1 MRLYDC
7 TPAPSP
13 RRVRIFLAEKGLE
26 LPRVEV
32 DLAAG
37 EQYGEAFRAINPR
50 CTVPVLMLDD
60 GTTLCETLAI
70 CSYLE
75 ACYPTPVLFGR
86 DALERARVLEWNA
99 RIEVE
104 GLLAIAEAFRN
115 RSRGFRDRAL
125 TGSEAYGQLPELVE
139 RGRRRAV
146 TFLNELDAHLAE
158 TPYVVGSHYSL
169 ADITALVAVDFAGW
183 IKLDIGE
190 RRHLAR
196 WHRAVSARPSAT
208 A

>member
-13 RRVRIFLAEKGLE
+13 RRVRIFLAEKGLD

-37 EQYGEAFRAINPR
+37 EQYADAFRAVNPR
-50 CTVPVLMLDD
+50 CTVPVLQLDD
-60 GTTLCETLAI
+60 GTTLAETLAI

-75 ACYPTPVLFGR
+75 ACHPSPVLLGH

-99 RIEVE
+99 RIETE
-104 GLLAIAEAFRN
+104 GLQAIAEAFRN
-115 RSRGFRDRAL
+115 RSRGFHDRAL
-125 TGSEAYGQLPELVE
+125 TGPEPHAQLPALVE
-139 RGRRRAV
+139 RGRRRSIA
-146 TFLNELDAHLAE
+146 FLDMLDARLADV
-158 TPYVVGSHYSL
+158 PYVVGNHYSL
-169 ADITALVAVDFAGW
+169 ADITALVAVDFATW
-183 IKLDIGE
+183 IKLEIGE
-190 RRHLAR
+190 RPHLAR
-196 WHRAVSARPSAT
+196 WHRAVSARPSAS

>member
-37 EQYGEAFRAINPR
+37 EQYGTAFRAINPR
-50 CTVPVLMLDD
+50 CTVPVLVLDD
-60 GTTLCETLAI
+60 GTALGETLAI
-70 CSYLE
+70 CHYLE
-75 ACYPTPVLFGR
+75 EVYPTPALFGQ
-86 DALERARVLEWNA
+86 DALQRARVLEWNA

-125 TGSEAYGQLPELVE
+125 TGPDAYAQLPELVE
-139 RGRRRAV
+139 RGRRRAEV
-146 TFLNELDAHLAE
+146 FFDLLDAHLAA
-158 TPYVVGSHYSL
+158 TPYVVGSHYTL
-169 ADITALVAVDFAGW
+169 ADMTALVAVDFAGW

-196 WHRAVSARPSAT
+196 WHRAVSARPSA
-208 A
+208 AA